1 MLYQKNFSSNF
12 DTYDRHTCV
21 KNKTSGYNFKHTL
34 YKIFIK
40 KTSQKQKIKKVN
52 KKTEKETKKRI
63 LGIAK
68 CKRKKLE
75 RKRKKRKKESN

>member
-21 KNKTSGYNFKHTL
+21 KNKTSGYNFKNTL

-52 KKTEKETKKRI
+52 KKTEKRKRKQL

-68 CKRKKLE
+68 CKGKILE
-75 RKRKKRKKESN
+75 RKRRKESN

>member
-52 KKTEKETKKRI
+52 KKTEKRNKKENTRY
-63 LGIAK
+63 
-68 CKRKKLE
+68 RKMQKKKI
-75 RKRKKRKKESN
+75 RKEKKKEKKESN